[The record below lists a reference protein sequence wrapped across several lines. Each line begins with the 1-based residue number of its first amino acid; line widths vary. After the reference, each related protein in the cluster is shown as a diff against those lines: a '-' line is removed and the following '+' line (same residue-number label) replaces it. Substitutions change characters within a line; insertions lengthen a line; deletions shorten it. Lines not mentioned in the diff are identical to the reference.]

1 MRLGLYNTSN
11 MTLAVLQEKNV
22 CAQKKKLK
30 GVKNALLTHI
40 LVYKS
45 YLVTFESQIV

>member
-22 CAQKKKLK
+22 CAQKKLK